1 MVTVLQYN
9 HDTVVLFSLV
19 SHTYLHFTST
29 VFSTEEFIIDFYYC
43 VKFVKYLNAR
53 QNLYYGK

>member
-43 VKFVKYLNAR
+43 VKFVKYLNTR
-53 QNLYYGK
+53 